1 MTFNSIHKPT
11 NAIKNHRIHSWSSSG
26 DDGIDKRI
34 AKLDVEVLERTSMVP
49 VTYKNRVPCFII
61 VGTRRPMNKQGTSDA
76 VRVLER
82 VMTVVPGSAVLGRLE
97 FVGESVVGSYG
108 TLRNTVDPII
118 CICMK
123 LTYAMP
129 VDSSSVVWMVVG
141 NMNCL
146 GEYQVSFLPKP
157 EWATRPVFRKANFG
171 YITDD
176 ATICLIGQDLLNL

>member
-1 MTFNSIHKPT
+1 MNLNSIDTPT
-11 NAIKNHRIHSWSSSG
+11 NAIKNHRIHPWSSSG
-26 DDGIDKRI
+26 DDRIDERI

-61 VGTRRPMNKQGTSDA
+61 IGTRWPMNKQGTSNA

-82 VMTVVPGSAVLGRLE
+82 VMTVVPSSTVLGRLE
-97 FVGESVVGSYG
+97 VVGESVVGRYG

-118 CICMK
+118 CICME
-123 LTYAMP
+123 LTDAMP

-146 GEYQVSFLPKP
+146 GSIKSASSQSQSGPRDQSLKKQAS
-157 EWATRPVFRKANFG
+157 ATSL
-171 YITDD
+171 ITLRYD
-176 ATICLIGQDLLNL
+176 